1 MQRVQNKGMMMFSQG
16 GSVAS
21 NRPPNAKQGLM
32 KRSERPQSSK
42 PQRATAP
49 ATTHLR
55 PLGGYPLGKE
65 EFGNIYE
72 IVSELVAATVFT
84 RQDEVPYRSCARYQ

>member
-1 MQRVQNKGMMMFSQG
+1 MQRVQNKGMVMFSQG

-21 NRPPNAKQGLM
+21 NRPPNAKQGLL

-42 PQRATAP
+42 PQRATAR
-49 ATTHLR
+49 ATT
-55 PLGGYPLGKE
+55 LGGYPLGKE

-72 IVSELVAATVFT
+72 IVSELVTATVFT
-84 RQDEVPYRSCARYQ
+84 RQDEVPYRSCARYS